1 MKRIKLLVFMLTV
14 GFVSFLSSC
23 GDDVTNI
30 VGVTITAPTGVA
42 SVELGGTLTLSFTV
56 DAPNGIAAANVTA
69 VNGTATVDASS
80 FTVGANTATITVN
93 YTASATTTGGDAVTL
108 TVQDQ
113 SNEFVSSIAAVNVQ
127 ENPPKEIVVVTD
139 NSGAGVSGDWTKD
152 KIYVLQGRVF
162 VNSGSTLNIEAGTVI
177 KGAAANDP
185 TEASVLIV
193 EAGGTINATGTA
205 AEPVVFTSIS
215 DSITIATS
223 QSNLTKTLRGL
234 WGGLVIIGNAGTNN
248 VAEKTIEGIP
258 EASDTRAL
266 YGPGNNGSGTITGND
281 DDNSGTLTYVSVRH
295 GGASI
300 AAGNEINGV
309 SLYAVGR
316 GTTMANLEVYANNDD
331 GFEMFGGTVNLK
343 WIVAAYCIDDAID
356 FDEGYRGNIQFPFVI
371 QSENAATNDTFGG
384 EHDGGNRP
392 DDSQPYAIIKMYNAT
407 YIGPGTDVGGGLL
420 RIRDNNSV
428 NYFNSLFA
436 NFAAGVEIENLNSG
450 EDSFARFE
458 SDSLKIENCSFQ
470 AIGTLTDG
478 DGVLFTAGSGAG
490 GASDV
495 TLNTYFGTAGNTFET
510 GIFTINSDVTN
521 PVPDATIANAGSR
534 TAVPTGTDANDP
546 ISFNGGTGSAF
557 AYETTTYKG
566 AFEPGVAAWFEGWS
580 RIGFDL

>member
-1 MKRIKLLVFMLTV
+1 MLTV

-30 VGVTITAPTGVA
+30 VGLTITAPTGVT

-56 DAPNGIAAANVTA
+56 DAPSGISSATVAA

-80 FTVGANTATITVN
+80 FTAGATTATIVVN
-93 YTASATTTGGDAVTL
+93 YTAPAATTGADAVTL

-113 SNEFVSSIAAVNVQ
+113 GNNTTSSIAAVNVQ
-127 ENPPKEIVVVTD
+127 VDPPKDIITVTD

-152 KIYVLQGRVF
+152 NIYVIAGRVF

-193 EAGGTINATGTA
+193 EAGGTLNANGTA
-205 AEPVVFTSIS
+205 AEPIVFTSIS
-215 DSITIATS
+215 DSITVSTS

-234 WGGLVIIGNAGTNN
+234 WGGLVIIGEAGTNN

-258 EASDTRAL
+258 EGSDTRAL

-281 DDNSGTLTYVSVRH
+281 DHSSGSLTYVSVRH

-316 GTTMANLEVYANNDD
+316 GTTMSNIEVFANDDD

-343 WIVAAYCIDDAID
+343 WIVSAYCIDDAID

-371 QSENAATNDTFGG
+371 QTDLAATNDTFAG
-384 EHDGGNRP
+384 EHDGGNSP
-392 DDSQPYAIIKMYNAT
+392 DDSEPYAIIKIHNAT
-407 YIGPGTDVGGGLL
+407 YIGPGTDVGAGLL

-428 NYFNSLFA
+428 SYFNSLFA
-436 NFAAGVEIENLNSG
+436 NFAAGVEIEDLSSG

-458 SDSLKIENCSFQ
+458 SDSLKVENCSFQ
-470 AIGTLTDG
+470 AIGTLTNG
-478 DGVLFTAGSGAG
+478 TGVFFSNGSGAG
-490 GASDV
+490 AGSDAI
-495 TLNTYFGTAGNTFET
+495 LDAYFGTAGNTFET
-510 GIFTINSDVTN
+510 AIFTINGDVTN

-534 TAVPTGTDANDP
+534 TAIPAGTDANDP
-546 ISFNGGTGSAF
+546 INFNGGTGSGF
-557 AYETTTYKG
+557 SFETTTYKG
-566 AFEPGVAAWFEGWS
+566 AFDPAATAWFEGWS
-580 RIGFDL
+580 RIGFDI